1 MAENKQTERSRQ
13 WIVEALLQLMET
25 MPFREISVTDL
36 TKKAGVSRLTFYRNF
51 ESKED
56 VLRLHY
62 RQVFRQYLE
71 HLDQKSMTTPK
82 DALALC
88 YRDWKCEEHEIWLVL
103 QNHLEQL
110 IYEPFEEYLEV
121 LLTKY
126 RIGTGLSRNQK
137 RFLVGGLYFSML
149 DWVEHPQH
157 ATPEERAAGVLSM
170 LKL

>member
-25 MPFREISVTDL
+25 MPFREISITDL
-36 TKKAGVSRLTFYRNF
+36 TRKAGVSRLTFYRNF

-56 VLRLHY
+56 ALRLHY
-62 RQVFRQYLE
+62 RQVFRKYLE
-71 HLDQKSMTTPK
+71 HLDQKCAATPK

-88 YRDWKCEEHEIWLVL
+88 YRDWKNEEHEIRLML

-126 RIGTGLSRNQK
+126 RIGTRLSRNQK

-157 ATPEERAAGVLSM
+157 ATPEERAAGILSM
-170 LKL
+170 LNL

>member
-1 MAENKQTERSRQ
+1 MVENRQTERSRQ
-13 WIVEALLQLMET
+13 WLVEALLQLMET
-25 MPFREISVTDL
+25 TPFRKISITDL
-36 TKKAGVSRLTFYRNF
+36 TRKAGVSRLTFYRNF

-62 RQVFRQYLE
+62 REVFQKYLE
-71 HLDQKSMTTPK
+71 HLEQERITTPR
-82 DALALC
+82 DALELC
-88 YRDWKCEEHEIWLVL
+88 YRDWKSEEHEIGLVL
-103 QNHLEQL
+103 KNHLEQL

-126 RIGTGLSRNQK
+126 RIGTRLSRNQK

-157 ATPEERAAGVLSM
+157 TTPEEQAAEILSM
-170 LKL
+170 LNL